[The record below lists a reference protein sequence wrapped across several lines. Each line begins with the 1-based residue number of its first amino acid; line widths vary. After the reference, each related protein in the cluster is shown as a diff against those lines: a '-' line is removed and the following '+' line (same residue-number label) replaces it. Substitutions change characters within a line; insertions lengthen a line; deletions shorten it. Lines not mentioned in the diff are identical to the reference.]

1 MGLTWSKAGKILLK
15 DVVSLAAVFWMSRQA
30 PPNVTSKKK
39 GARETMKD
47 GDGRKA
53 ATLWGQSDFG
63 SFCAGPQI
71 KDNGK
76 VARFGLRT
84 LHR

>member
-1 MGLTWSKAGKILLK
+1 
-15 DVVSLAAVFWMSRQA
+15 
-30 PPNVTSKKK
+30 
-39 GARETMKD
+39 MKD

-53 ATLWGQSDFG
+53 VTLWGQSDFG

-76 VARFGLRT
+76 VARFGLRA